1 MGLTIRQTEILDSA
15 ARLIAEGGM
24 QRFTL
29 RRVAAELGVTEPAI
43 YRHFSSK
50 HEILKAMLQ
59 RFSEGSL
66 TGLLDVQSR
75 SADILASLQQFLA
88 NLFSSLKLRPE
99 MSALLF
105 AEGMFRYDDKLAD
118 VVLRRMKKT
127 QHRLTALLAR
137 GQQLG
142 QIRSDVEA
150 ENLALVVQGTT
161 RLLGNKWHLS
171 GQESDISKDGLALA
185 DSLSKLLARS

>member
-161 RLLGNKWHLS
+161 RLLVNKWHLS